1 LLGVVLIYRAFG
13 RWKMNNREIIGIDVG
28 EYRLLSE
35 RFEFMSEDDTR
46 EIPKYILTTRKNTIK
61 RIFSEAVKSELT
73 DFQGELL
80 RERYFENM
88 KITDIS
94 EKHGVSRQQV
104 YKTLKAATDKLYSVL
119 KYAYLC
125 GFSLVDLP
133 KSFDQIINNI
143 SEEN

>member
-1 LLGVVLIYRAFG
+1 
-13 RWKMNNREIIGIDVG
+13 MDNRDIIGIDVG

-104 YKTLKAATDKLYSVL
+104 YKTLKTATNKLYSVL

>member
-1 LLGVVLIYRAFG
+1 
-13 RWKMNNREIIGIDVG
+13 MDNRDIIGIDVG

-35 RFEFMSEDDTR
+35 KFEFMSEDDTR

-61 RIFSEAVKSELT
+61 RIFFEAVKSELT

-80 RERYFENM
+80 RERYFENL

-104 YKTLKAATDKLYSVL
+104 YKTLKTATDKLYSVL

-133 KSFDQIINNI
+133 KNFDQIINNI

>member
-1 LLGVVLIYRAFG
+1 
-13 RWKMNNREIIGIDVG
+13 MNNRDIIGIDVG

-35 RFEFMSEDDTR
+35 KFEFMSEDDTR

-61 RIFSEAVKSELT
+61 KIFSEAVKSELT

-119 KYAYLC
+119 KYVYLC

-133 KSFDQIINNI
+133 KNFDQIINNI

>member
-1 LLGVVLIYRAFG
+1 
-13 RWKMNNREIIGIDVG
+13 MNNRDIIGIDVG

-35 RFEFMSEDDTR
+35 KFEFMTEDDTR

-61 RIFSEAVKSELT
+61 KIFSEAVKSELT
-73 DFQGELL
+73 GFQGEIL
-80 RERYFENM
+80 REKYFENM

-133 KSFDQIINNI
+133 KNFDQIINNI

>member
-1 LLGVVLIYRAFG
+1 
-13 RWKMNNREIIGIDVG
+13 MNNRDIIGIDVG

-35 RFEFMSEDDTR
+35 RFEFVSEDDTR

-61 RIFSEAVKSELT
+61 RILSEAVKSELT

-104 YKTLKAATDKLYSVL
+104 YKTLKTATDKLYSVL

>member
-1 LLGVVLIYRAFG
+1 
-13 RWKMNNREIIGIDVG
+13 MNNRDIIGIDVG

-35 RFEFMSEDDTR
+35 KFEFMTEDDTR

-61 RIFSEAVKSELT
+61 KIFSEAVKSELT
-73 DFQGELL
+73 DFQGEIL
-80 RERYFENM
+80 REKYFDNM

-133 KSFDQIINNI
+133 KDFDQIINNI

>member
-1 LLGVVLIYRAFG
+1 
-13 RWKMNNREIIGIDVG
+13 MNNRDIIGIDVG

-35 RFEFMSEDDTR
+35 KFEFMSEDDTR

-61 RIFSEAVKSELT
+61 KIFSEAVKSELT
-73 DFQGELL
+73 DFQGEIL
-80 RERYFENM
+80 REKYFDNM
-88 KITDIS
+88 KINDIS
-94 EKHGVSRQQV
+94 EKHGISRQQV
-104 YKTLKAATDKLYSVL
+104 YKTLKVATDKLYSVL

-133 KSFDQIINNI
+133 KNFDQIINNI

>member
-1 LLGVVLIYRAFG
+1 
-13 RWKMNNREIIGIDVG
+13 MNNRNIIGIDVG

-35 RFEFMSEDDTR
+35 KFEFMTEDDTR

-61 RIFSEAVKSELT
+61 KIFSEAVKSELT

-80 RERYFENM
+80 RERYFENL

-94 EKHGVSRQQV
+94 EKHGISRQQV

-133 KSFDQIINNI
+133 KNFDQIINNI

>member
-1 LLGVVLIYRAFG
+1 
-13 RWKMNNREIIGIDVG
+13 MNNRDIIGIDVG

-35 RFEFMSEDDTR
+35 KFEFMTEDDTR

-61 RIFSEAVKSELT
+61 RIFFEAVKSELT

-80 RERYFENM
+80 RERYFGNL

-94 EKHGVSRQQV
+94 EKHGISRQQV

-133 KSFDQIINNI
+133 KNFDQIINNI

>member
-1 LLGVVLIYRAFG
+1 
-13 RWKMNNREIIGIDVG
+13 MNNRDIIGIDVG

-35 RFEFMSEDDTR
+35 KFEFMTEDDTR
-46 EIPKYILTTRKNTIK
+46 EIPKYILTTRKSTIK
-61 RIFSEAVKSELT
+61 KIFSEAVKSELT

-80 RERYFENM
+80 RERYFENL

-104 YKTLKAATDKLYSVL
+104 YKTLKTATDKLYSVL

-133 KSFDQIINNI
+133 KNFDQIINNI
-143 SEEN
+143 NEEN

>member
-1 LLGVVLIYRAFG
+1 
-13 RWKMNNREIIGIDVG
+13 MNNRDIIGIDVG

-35 RFEFMSEDDTR
+35 KFEFMSEHDTR
-46 EIPKYILTTRKNTIK
+46 EIPKYILTTRKNTIQK
-61 RIFSEAVKSELT
+61 IFSEAVKSELT

-80 RERYFENM
+80 RERYFENL

-94 EKHGVSRQQV
+94 EKHGISRQQV

-133 KSFDQIINNI
+133 KNFDQIINNI
-143 SEEN
+143 NEEN

>member
-1 LLGVVLIYRAFG
+1 
-13 RWKMNNREIIGIDVG
+13 MNNRDIIGIDVG

-35 RFEFMSEDDTR
+35 KFEFMTEDDTR

-61 RIFSEAVKSELT
+61 KIFSEAVKSELT

-80 RERYFENM
+80 REKYFENL

-94 EKHGVSRQQV
+94 EKHGISRQQV

-133 KSFDQIINNI
+133 KNFDQIINNI

>member
-1 LLGVVLIYRAFG
+1 
-13 RWKMNNREIIGIDVG
+13 MDNMDIIGIDVG

-35 RFEFMSEDDTR
+35 RFEFMSEDDTK

-94 EKHGVSRQQV
+94 EKHSISRQQV

>member
-1 LLGVVLIYRAFG
+1 
-13 RWKMNNREIIGIDVG
+13 MNNRDIIGIDVG

-35 RFEFMSEDDTR
+35 KFEFMTEDDTR

-61 RIFSEAVKSELT
+61 KIFSEAVKSELT
-73 DFQGELL
+73 DFQGEIL
-80 RERYFENM
+80 RDRYFDNM
-88 KITDIS
+88 KINDIS
-94 EKHGVSRQQV
+94 AKHGVSRQQV
-104 YKTLKAATDKLYSVL
+104 YKTLKASTDKLYSVL

-133 KSFDQIINNI
+133 KNFDQIINNI

>member
-1 LLGVVLIYRAFG
+1 
-13 RWKMNNREIIGIDVG
+13 MDNRDIIGIDVG

-61 RIFSEAVKSELT
+61 RIFFEAVKSELT

-94 EKHGVSRQQV
+94 EKQGVSRQQV

>member
-1 LLGVVLIYRAFG
+1 
-13 RWKMNNREIIGIDVG
+13 MNNRDIIEIDVG

-35 RFEFMSEDDTR
+35 KFEFMTEDDTR

-61 RIFSEAVKSELT
+61 KIFSEAVKSELT
-73 DFQGELL
+73 DFQGEIL
-80 RERYFENM
+80 RDRYFDNM
-88 KITDIS
+88 KINDIS
-94 EKHGVSRQQV
+94 AKHGVSRQQV

-133 KSFDQIINNI
+133 KNFDQIINNI

>member
-1 LLGVVLIYRAFG
+1 
-13 RWKMNNREIIGIDVG
+13 MDNMDIIGIDVG

-35 RFEFMSEDDTR
+35 RFEFMSEDDTK

>member
-1 LLGVVLIYRAFG
+1 
-13 RWKMNNREIIGIDVG
+13 MDNRDIIGIDVG

-61 RIFSEAVKSELT
+61 RIFFEAVKSELT

-104 YKTLKAATDKLYSVL
+104 YKTLKTATDKLYSVL

>member
-1 LLGVVLIYRAFG
+1 
-13 RWKMNNREIIGIDVG
+13 MNNRDIIGIDVG
-28 EYRLLSE
+28 EYRFLSE
-35 RFEFMSEDDTR
+35 KFEFMSEDDTR

-61 RIFSEAVKSELT
+61 RIFFEAVKSELT

-80 RERYFENM
+80 RERYFENL

-94 EKHGVSRQQV
+94 EKHGISRQQV

-133 KSFDQIINNI
+133 KNFDQIINNI

>member
-1 LLGVVLIYRAFG
+1 
-13 RWKMNNREIIGIDVG
+13 MDNRDIIGIDVG

-35 RFEFMSEDDTR
+35 RFEFMSEDDAK

-94 EKHGVSRQQV
+94 EKHGISRQQV

>member
-1 LLGVVLIYRAFG
+1 MSIV
-13 RWKMNNREIIGIDVG
+13 IGIDVG

-35 RFEFMSEDDTR
+35 RFEFVSEDDTR

-61 RIFSEAVKSELT
+61 RILSEAVKSELT

-94 EKHGVSRQQV
+94 EKHGISRQQV

-119 KYAYLC
+119 KYVYLC

>member
-1 LLGVVLIYRAFG
+1 
-13 RWKMNNREIIGIDVG
+13 MNNRDIIGIDVG

-35 RFEFMSEDDTR
+35 KFEFMTADDTR

-61 RIFSEAVKSELT
+61 KIFSEAVKSELT
-73 DFQGELL
+73 DFQGEIL
-80 RERYFENM
+80 REKYFENM

-133 KSFDQIINNI
+133 KNFDQIINNI

>member
-1 LLGVVLIYRAFG
+1 
-13 RWKMNNREIIGIDVG
+13 MDNMDIIGIDVG

-35 RFEFMSEDDTR
+35 RFEFISEDDTK

-94 EKHGVSRQQV
+94 EKHGISRQQV

>member
-1 LLGVVLIYRAFG
+1 
-13 RWKMNNREIIGIDVG
+13 MDNMDIIGIDVG

>member
-1 LLGVVLIYRAFG
+1 
-13 RWKMNNREIIGIDVG
+13 MDNRDIIGIDVG

-104 YKTLKAATDKLYSVL
+104 YKTLKTATDKLYSVL

>member
-1 LLGVVLIYRAFG
+1 
-13 RWKMNNREIIGIDVG
+13 MDNRDIIGIDVG

-35 RFEFMSEDDTR
+35 RFEFMSEDGTR

-104 YKTLKAATDKLYSVL
+104 YKTLKSATDKLYSVL

>member
-1 LLGVVLIYRAFG
+1 
-13 RWKMNNREIIGIDVG
+13 MDNRDIIGIDVG

-61 RIFSEAVKSELT
+61 RIFFEAVKSELT

-133 KSFDQIINNI
+133 KNFDQIINNI

>member
-1 LLGVVLIYRAFG
+1 
-13 RWKMNNREIIGIDVG
+13 MDNRDIIGIDVG

-80 RERYFENM
+80 LERYFENM

-104 YKTLKAATDKLYSVL
+104 YKTLKTATDKLYSVL

>member
-1 LLGVVLIYRAFG
+1 
-13 RWKMNNREIIGIDVG
+13 MNNRDIIGIDVG

-35 RFEFMSEDDTR
+35 KFEFMSEDDTR

-61 RIFSEAVKSELT
+61 RIFFEAVKSELT

-80 RERYFENM
+80 REKYFDNM
-88 KITDIS
+88 KINDIS
-94 EKHGVSRQQV
+94 AKHGVSRQQV

-133 KSFDQIINNI
+133 KNFDQIINNI

>member
-1 LLGVVLIYRAFG
+1 
-13 RWKMNNREIIGIDVG
+13 MDNRDIIGIDVG

-94 EKHGVSRQQV
+94 EKHAVSRQQV

>member
-1 LLGVVLIYRAFG
+1 
-13 RWKMNNREIIGIDVG
+13 MNNRDIIGIDVG

-35 RFEFMSEDDTR
+35 RFEFMSEDDTK

-133 KSFDQIINNI
+133 KNFDQIINNI

>member
-1 LLGVVLIYRAFG
+1 MDNRA
-13 RWKMNNREIIGIDVG
+13 IIGIDVG

-35 RFEFMSEDDTR
+35 RFEFMTEDDTR

>member
-1 LLGVVLIYRAFG
+1 
-13 RWKMNNREIIGIDVG
+13 MNNRDIIGIDVG

-35 RFEFMSEDDTR
+35 KFEFMTEDDTR
-46 EIPKYILTTRKNTIK
+46 EIPKYILTTRKSTIK
-61 RIFSEAVKSELT
+61 KIFSEAVKSELT

-80 RERYFENM
+80 RERYFENL

-104 YKTLKAATDKLYSVL
+104 YKTLKTATDKLYSVL

-133 KSFDQIINNI
+133 KNFDQIINNI

>member
-1 LLGVVLIYRAFG
+1 
-13 RWKMNNREIIGIDVG
+13 MDNMDIIGIDVG

-35 RFEFMSEDDTR
+35 RFEFMSEDDTK

-61 RIFSEAVKSELT
+61 RIFFEAVKSELT

>member
-1 LLGVVLIYRAFG
+1 
-13 RWKMNNREIIGIDVG
+13 MNNRDIIGIDVG

-35 RFEFMSEDDTR
+35 KFEFMTEDDTR

-61 RIFSEAVKSELT
+61 KIFSEAVKSELT

-80 RERYFENM
+80 REKYFENL

-133 KSFDQIINNI
+133 KNFDQIINNI

>member
-1 LLGVVLIYRAFG
+1 
-13 RWKMNNREIIGIDVG
+13 MNNRDIIGIDVG

-35 RFEFMSEDDTR
+35 KFEFMTEDDTR

-61 RIFSEAVKSELT
+61 KIFSEAVKSELT

-80 RERYFENM
+80 REKYFENM

-94 EKHGVSRQQV
+94 EKHGISRQQV

-133 KSFDQIINNI
+133 KNFDQIINNI

>member
-1 LLGVVLIYRAFG
+1 
-13 RWKMNNREIIGIDVG
+13 MNNRDIIGIDVG

-35 RFEFMSEDDTR
+35 KFEFMSEDDTR

-61 RIFSEAVKSELT
+61 KIFSEAVKSELT

-133 KSFDQIINNI
+133 KNFDQIINNI